1 MVSAVI
7 VDDELDHQNTFG
19 EILETMSITVVEKGI
34 NGKEAVEL
42 YEKHQPDVIFLD
54 LMMPDYDGY
63 YAIEKIKKISNDAK
77 IVVITADV
85 GNDSRLRLQ
94 KLGIDSILYKPIE
107 ISQIKQTLTEKLK
120 IQL

>member
-1 MVSAVI
+1 MVLAVI
-7 VDDELDHQNTFG
+7 VDDEFDHQSTFG
-19 EILETMSITVVEKGI
+19 EILETMSITVVGMGI

-85 GNDSRLRLQ
+85 GSDSRLRLQ
-94 KLGIDSILYKPIE
+94 KLGIDSILYKPLQ
-107 ISQIKQTLTEKLK
+107 ISQIKQILTEKLK